1 MIGHLVDEGE
11 PNVASEISDS
21 NQKEQNLNIDQS
33 AESLDNF
40 ISTPSKLEE
49 NEVIPDVFI
58 DNYTITYDIIE
69 NANDIIET
77 IAVPDPVETS
87 NEVTKETMINENN
100 AVEEILPTPS
110 ETTVD
115 TEASGITTDQNNIL
129 ELKKTHLSKKE
140 VEDQTEK
147 MFEESITNEENSDV
161 IAKSDLDNLKEIQV
175 PNEIDTE
182 APKESLS
189 IIEESKI
196 PTINVENH
204 ISEKKNSKNDNT
216 ENNEQAEPSY
226 ENISNNSL
234 PANNID
240 KSTPETEVVPPPRKS
255 FEPQSKYTAL
265 MLTIKHI

>member
-11 PNVASEISDS
+11 ANVASETDS

-58 DNYTITYDIIE
+58 DNYTTTYDIIE

-110 ETTVD
+110 ETTDD

-129 ELKKTHLSKKE
+129 EHLSKK
-140 VEDQTEK
+140 EDQTEK

-175 PNEIDTE
+175 PNEIDIE

-196 PTINVENH
+196 PTIKVENH

-216 ENNEQAEPSY
+216 ENNEQAELSY
-226 ENISNNSL
+226 ENIGNNSL
-234 PANNID
+234 PANNIH
-240 KSTPETEVVPPPRKS
+240 KSTPETETEVVPPPRKS

>member
-58 DNYTITYDIIE
+58 DDYTTTYDKIE

-129 ELKKTHLSKKE
+129 EQKKPHLSKK
-140 VEDQTEK
+140 EDQTEK

-175 PNEIDTE
+175 PNEIDIE

-196 PTINVENH
+196 PTIKVENH
-204 ISEKKNSKNDNT
+204 ISEKKNSKNDNI

-226 ENISNNSL
+226 ENIGNNSL

>member
-1 MIGHLVDEGE
+1 MPTKPIQKGTSVVYLVDEGE
-11 PNVASEISDS
+11 ANVASETDS

-58 DNYTITYDIIE
+58 DNYTTTYDIIE

-110 ETTVD
+110 ETTDD

-129 ELKKTHLSKKE
+129 EHLSKKE
-140 VEDQTEK
+140 DQ
-147 MFEESITNEENSDV
+147 
-161 IAKSDLDNLKEIQV
+161 
-175 PNEIDTE
+175 
-182 APKESLS
+182 
-189 IIEESKI
+189 
-196 PTINVENH
+196 
-204 ISEKKNSKNDNT
+204 
-216 ENNEQAEPSY
+216 
-226 ENISNNSL
+226 
-234 PANNID
+234 
-240 KSTPETEVVPPPRKS
+240 
-255 FEPQSKYTAL
+255 
-265 MLTIKHI
+265 

>member
-21 NQKEQNLNIDQS
+21 NQKEQNRNIDQS

-58 DNYTITYDIIE
+58 DNYTTTYDIIE

-100 AVEEILPTPS
+100 AVEEILPTQS

-115 TEASGITTDQNNIL
+115 TQASGITTDQNNIL
-129 ELKKTHLSKKE
+129 EQKKLAS
-140 VEDQTEK
+140 
-147 MFEESITNEENSDV
+147 
-161 IAKSDLDNLKEIQV
+161 QV
-175 PNEIDTE
+175 
-182 APKESLS
+182 
-189 IIEESKI
+189 
-196 PTINVENH
+196 H
-204 ISEKKNSKNDNT
+204 HKNMGT
-216 ENNEQAEPSY
+216 Q
-226 ENISNNSL
+226 
-234 PANNID
+234 
-240 KSTPETEVVPPPRKS
+240 RK
-255 FEPQSKYTAL
+255 
-265 MLTIKHI
+265 